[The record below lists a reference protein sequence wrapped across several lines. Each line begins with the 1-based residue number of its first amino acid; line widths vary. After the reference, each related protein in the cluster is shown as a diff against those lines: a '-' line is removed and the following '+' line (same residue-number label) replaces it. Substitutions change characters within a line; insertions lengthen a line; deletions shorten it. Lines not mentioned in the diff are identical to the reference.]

1 MLFQMNICILASSP
15 RLMAITFP
23 SMTAIALRV
32 AAETKSEW
40 TWSDIVIIIVI
51 MIIMILTLK
60 IALSLSSRSSRFFL
74 GSSRVVCSSSF
85 QSLAGHVTIC
95 HSHESHLQ
103 GAVTIRQNSY
113 LQLHLV
119 CPVVAHC
126 AAQAGGR
133 RTVALPPPQVVL
145 KTVFVLG
152 FLGAAVEE
160 AAELIEDL
168 AHVLCRVLLKNETFN

>member
-23 SMTAIALRV
+23 SMTAIAPRV

-60 IALSLSSRSSRFFL
+60 IALSLSSRSGRFFL
-74 GSSRVVCSSSF
+74 GSSRVVCSSSL
-85 QSLAGHVTIC
+85 QSLAGHVIIC

-119 CPVVAHC
+119 CPVV
-126 AAQAGGR
+126 AQAGGR

-168 AHVLCRVLLKNETFN
+168 AHVLCRALLKNETFN